1 MLIALS
7 ARSQKNNYTRIV
19 FGLYA
24 YASGA
29 QRQLIELLAH
39 LGICSSYS
47 LLTANIKDTETHESI
62 EVHTNSRTHALAS
75 TTPSHMEG
83 APLPEEDV
91 EIPVQNRASS
101 PLASSSSDSESDDSI
116 WDEFEDLVIAQDGD
130 GESLQWTDEQ
140 RQLNNRA
147 VGAMR
152 ELRTALD
159 GDEGDEELG
168 QRRTRKTRVV
178 GILKRLSEACTQAAR
193 ANAST
198 RVLGF
203 VYDNINM
210 LFHIAEQRTG
220 HKTTQQN
227 GTCATA
233 FGLYEAD
240 PENMLTADY
249 LHSFVKAPSLAL
261 RHVLLSSSG
270 TIAFH
275 HLMRHTVLS
284 IIVNY
289 GGPAF
294 ERFKSAASPSLP
306 LRSRPVSTAR
316 SLCIKPTSS
325 PCRR

>member
-1 MLIALS
+1 
-7 ARSQKNNYTRIV
+7 
-19 FGLYA
+19 
-24 YASGA
+24 
-29 QRQLIELLAH
+29 
-39 LGICSSYS
+39 
-47 LLTANIKDTETHESI
+47 
-62 EVHTNSRTHALAS
+62 
-75 TTPSHMEG
+75 
-83 APLPEEDV
+83 
-91 EIPVQNRASS
+91 
-101 PLASSSSDSESDDSI
+101 
-116 WDEFEDLVIAQDGD
+116 
-130 GESLQWTDEQ
+130 
-140 RQLNNRA
+140 
-147 VGAMR
+147 
-152 ELRTALD
+152 
-159 GDEGDEELG
+159 
-168 QRRTRKTRVV
+168 
-178 GILKRLSEACTQAAR
+178 
-193 ANAST
+193 
-198 RVLGF
+198 
-203 VYDNINM
+203 M

-306 LRSRPVSTAR
+306 LRSRPIPLHKTDIFP
-316 SLCIKPTSS
+316 LPTMNIDELTIVGNAEVVERIFSDVGLDMAATDFTRTVKLIAGDHLS
-325 PCRR
+325 INRI